1 MTQLV
6 IFDKD
11 GVLFDTETGKTL
23 SYWLALTDA
32 TLGIELQLRDG
43 GWDQAS
49 YIKWHTQTLT
59 GKGRVEVVQRI
70 LDNFPEVEKA
80 IDRQMG
86 PLFEQLSHSG
96 EEVTKEL
103 SSNKFLRGEE
113 RVLSA
118 LRLRCYNAMPIS
130 ERCIPIAKM
139 ISFANALVQNWNPL
153 ALITESELSRTK
165 EELKFYG
172 GMFAQGGIFNLIA
185 CKDGIID
192 RSGEKVAQGS
202 AKDEMYRTIL
212 RIMKARPEDCLAI
225 EDTDKGREQAR
236 KAGIACLQVFFP

>member
-1 MTQLV
+1 MAQLV

-11 GVLFDTETGKTL
+11 GVLFDTEPGKTL

-32 TLGIELQLRDG
+32 ILGIELQLRDG
-43 GWDQAS
+43 GWDRES

-70 LDNFPEVEKA
+70 LDNFPEVAKA

-86 PLFEQLSHSG
+86 PLLEQLNHSG
-96 EEVTKEL
+96 EEVAKEL
-103 SSNKFLRGEE
+103 FSNKFPRGEE
-113 RVLSA
+113 RVFSA
-118 LRLRCYNAMPIS
+118 LRLRCYNAVPIS
-130 ERCIPIAKM
+130 ERCIPIARM
-139 ISFANALVQNWNPL
+139 ISFANDLVQHWNPL

-202 AKDEMYRTIL
+202 TKDEMYRTIL
-212 RIMKARPEDCLAI
+212 KIMKVRPEDCLAI